1 MTQTPSVKSMVPQL
15 RLWRGMLSIPDDCS
29 KVPTTSASETLKPWN
44 ILKTC
49 WNQWQ
54 IEVRTIP
61 LPFIS
66 QSYGAH
72 LAAESVVQVLG
83 FQWNTGGKQEENVFP
98 IKCQTQNIQEFHAI
112 PRFLRIFFGIFVSH
126 HSLILRTVPISAPH
140 TGLTGNLEAS
150 LACSWS
156 RAILAA
162 SDQSFRLCATALW
175 NSPRLVWSAA
185 QLNTETVDAIRNLE
199 AALLLASEISNAK
212 RIDHYSFRMMSK
224 MDKIYVEMKT
234 ALTFISSFYAG
245 VW

>member
-98 IKCQTQNIQEFHAI
+98 IKFQTQNIQEFHAI

-126 HSLILRTVPISAPH
+126 HSRILRTVPISAPH

-162 SDQSFRLCATALW
+162 LDQSFRLCATVCPLKLTRAGLICHVL
-175 NSPRLVWSAA
+175 SSTLR
-185 QLNTETVDAIRNLE
+185 QLMR
-199 AALLLASEISNAK
+199 SEISKQPFSWQAKSQMLCK

-224 MDKIYVEMKT
+224 MGKIYSM
-234 ALTFISSFYAG
+234 
-245 VW
+245 